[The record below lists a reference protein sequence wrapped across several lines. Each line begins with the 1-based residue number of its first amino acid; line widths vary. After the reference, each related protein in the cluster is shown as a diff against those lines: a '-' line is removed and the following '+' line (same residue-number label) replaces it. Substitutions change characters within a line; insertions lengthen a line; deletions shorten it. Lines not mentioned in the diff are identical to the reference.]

1 MRYVKM
7 QREGEIADV
16 ADIEVEIWQAAGFE
30 VMSAEEQTVSE
41 TETQAE
47 TETEAPVKRRGR
59 PRKAD

>member
-30 VMSAEEQTVSE
+30 VMSAQEQTVSE
-41 TETQAE
+41 TETQA
-47 TETEAPVKRRGR
+47 ETEAPVKRRGR